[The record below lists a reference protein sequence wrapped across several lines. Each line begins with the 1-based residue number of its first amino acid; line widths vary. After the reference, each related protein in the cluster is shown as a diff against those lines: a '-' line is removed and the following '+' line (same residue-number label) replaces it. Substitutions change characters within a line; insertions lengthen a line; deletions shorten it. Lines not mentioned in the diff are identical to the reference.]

1 MATQRWIIISNRLP
15 FSKNPVTGK
24 MEPST
29 GGLVSAISG
38 IHSDQEKIWVGV
50 APPEMSESQW
60 KEKTDKQ
67 FERYVPVF
75 VNPTTY
81 DLYYNGMAN
90 DVIWPLFH
98 YETNYVRFQWDYWGA
113 YKKVNEL
120 IANTVAKIATPNDL
134 IWVHDFHLMLVPSFL
149 RKRNKRFKI
158 GFFLHTPFPSSEIFR
173 QLPVRQEILEGLL
186 SSDLIGFHDHS
197 YLRHFGSSLQF
208 ILGLDSSLLSVT
220 FKRRNIRLGVFPVS
234 IDTKKF
240 KKRGQSLEVKK
251 IAYKYQREKTYRY
264 LILGVDRL
272 DYSKGIELKL
282 KSFWE
287 MLSRYPDLRHNVS
300 LFQIAVPT
308 RVSVPEYLKLK
319 NDVEQL
325 VGKINGEFGKLNHVP
340 VKYMYSSVSF
350 DELIALYRLADVLT
364 VMSKRDGMNLVAL
377 EYIASQD
384 PKDPGV
390 VALSEFTGAIS
401 TLSHVVRVNPWDS
414 VETAKQIANALK
426 EPKEDRIAKF
436 KPMLEHLEKY
446 TATDWA
452 ETFMTSLGK
461 SNEYSRGDSE
471 VFIYSSAPQ
480 SITIPPALKTR
491 IEKKHLLLLLDYDGT
506 LVPIHGSPE
515 EAVLPS
521 STRESLKSLLANN
534 KIEMVVVSGRDSKFL
549 MKQLKGLNIEMA
561 AEHGAKFFDE
571 KNKQWE
577 CLVHTNKQ
585 SWYPIALQIMKDYSS
600 RVPGSFVEKKEFAL
614 SWHYRKSPSEFAS
627 YQGIKLKEELE
638 MGLSNLPV
646 TVLSGKKVIEARA
659 IEANKGSFARW
670 FLDTHNSDKSK
681 FVIAIGD
688 DKTDE
693 DLFHAVPYDSATIKI
708 GGGESRA
715 QYRLASQ
722 KDLLPFLTKICQL
735 TKQ

>member
-1 MATQRWIIISNRLP
+1 MKSRWIIISNRLP

-24 MEPST
+24 MEPSS
-29 GGLVSAISG
+29 GGLVSAISA

-75 VNPTTY
+75 VDPATY
-81 DLYYNGMAN
+81 NLYYNGMSN

-98 YETNYVRFQWDYWGA
+98 YETNYARFQWDYWDA
-113 YKKVNEL
+113 YRKVNEL
-120 IANTVAKIATPNDL
+120 IADTIVEIAGPNDL
-134 IWVHDFHLMLVPSFL
+134 IWIHDFHLMLVPGFL
-149 RKRNKRFKI
+149 KKKNKRFKI

-186 SSDLIGFHDHS
+186 ASDLIGFHDHS

-208 ILGLDSSLLSVT
+208 VLGLDSSLLSVT
-220 FKRRNIRLGVFPVS
+220 FKGNNIRLGVFPVS

-240 KKRGQSLEVKK
+240 RKISQSVEIKK
-251 IAYKYQREKTYRY
+251 ISYKYHLEKTYPY

-287 MLSRYPDLRHNVS
+287 LLCRYPDLRHNVS

-340 VKYMYSSVSF
+340 VKYMYSNVSF
-350 DELIALYRLADVLT
+350 EELLALYRLADVLLVT
-364 VMSKRDGMNLVAL
+364 SKRDGMNLVAL

-384 PKDPGV
+384 PKDPGI

-401 TLSHVVRVNPWDS
+401 TLSHVIRVNPWDF
-414 VETAKQIANALK
+414 VGTAKQIANALN
-426 EPKEDRIAKF
+426 EPKEERIAKF

-452 ETFMTSLGK
+452 ESFMTSLRK
-461 SNEYSRGDSE
+461 TAEYSRSNSE
-471 VFIYSSAPQ
+471 ILIYSSSPQ
-480 SITIPPALKTR
+480 SITIPPALKSR
-491 IEKKHLLLLLDYDGT
+491 VEKKQILILLDYDGT
-506 LVPIHGSPE
+506 LVPIHGLPE

-521 STRESLKSLLANN
+521 STRESVKSLLADN

-549 MKQLKGLNIEMA
+549 MKQLKGLNIKMA
-561 AEHGAKFFDE
+561 AEHGAKFYRG
-571 KNKQWE
+571 KNNQWE
-577 CLVHTNKQ
+577 CLVHTDKQ

-614 SWHYRKSPSEFAS
+614 SWHYRKSPAEFAN

-646 TVLSGKKVIEARA
+646 TVISGNKVIEARA

-670 FLDTHNSDKSK
+670 FLDTREKNKNE
-681 FVIAIGD
+681 FIIAIGD
-688 DKTDE
+688 DRTDE
-693 DLFHAVPYDSATIKI
+693 DLFNAVPQNSATIKI
-708 GGGESRA
+708 GSGESKA
-715 QYRLASQ
+715 KYRLASQ
-722 KDLLPFLTKICQL
+722 KDLLPFLAKICQL
-735 TKQ
+735 TKT